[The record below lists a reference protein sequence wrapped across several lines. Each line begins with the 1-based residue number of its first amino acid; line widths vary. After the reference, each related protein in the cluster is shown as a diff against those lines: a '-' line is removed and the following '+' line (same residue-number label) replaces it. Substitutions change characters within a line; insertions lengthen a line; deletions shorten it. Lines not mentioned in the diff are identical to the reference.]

1 MATASFQKKTNT
13 DDVSKVT
20 RNRLKDQSSGLNLIG
35 SLPSTLNREPLNF
48 EPILQEVNMKLKKEY
63 FILAAILVALILYLA
78 LHRSNRTHY
87 QLPELSEVSG
97 KHISKLEIT
106 TAGNSIIFNK
116 KDDKW
121 YIEPKEYR
129 ADSTKVE
136 NMLKVIEKLKLTAL
150 VSESKNYIRY
160 DLSNDKNIHVKAWQ
174 DKTLLREFDIGKAAP
189 TFKHTFV
196 KLPNNPNVYHA
207 RGDFRR
213 NFDRSADDFRD
224 KTVLSFAQNTIQAM
238 TLTHEKKTISL
249 SRKEIPETLSDKK
262 DKSAVNASKES
273 KTKTVWEDTNGHE
286 VTPSKIS
293 SLLSFLN
300 SMECEKYLD
309 DLKKEEFKNPIYT
322 FTLKGEKEYLLL
334 VFDKKDKKAKN
345 YSAISSENESPFS
358 LSDTQVDTIKS
369 KLDDILKV
377 TEK

>member
-1 MATASFQKKTNT
+1 
-13 DDVSKVT
+13 
-20 RNRLKDQSSGLNLIG
+20 
-35 SLPSTLNREPLNF
+35 
-48 EPILQEVNMKLKKEY
+48 MKLKKEY
-63 FILAAILVALILYLA
+63 FILAAILVALILYLT
-78 LHRSNRTHY
+78 LHRTNRTHY
-87 QLPELSEVSG
+87 QLPELSEISG

-129 ADSTKVE
+129 ADSTKVA
-136 NMLKVIEKLKLTAL
+136 NMMNVIEKLKLTAL

-160 DLSNDKNIHVKAWQ
+160 DLNSDKNIHVKAWQ
-174 DKTLLREFDIGKAAP
+174 GNTLLREFDIGKAAP

-224 KTVLSFAQNTIQAM
+224 KTVLSYTQNTIQGI

-249 SRKEIPETLSDKK
+249 SRKEIPETLPDKK
-262 DKSAVNASKES
+262 DKSAAKAPKEL

-286 VTPSKIS
+286 VAPFKVS

-300 SMECEKYLD
+300 SLECEKYLD
-309 DLKKEEFKNPIYT
+309 DLKKEDFKNPIYT
-322 FTLKGEKEYLLL
+322 VNLKGEKEYSLL
-334 VFDKKDKKAKN
+334 VFDKKDKNAKN

-358 LSDTQVDTIKS
+358 LSETQVDTIKS
-369 KLDDILKV
+369 KLGEILNLK
-377 TEK
+377 EK

>member
-1 MATASFQKKTNT
+1 
-13 DDVSKVT
+13 
-20 RNRLKDQSSGLNLIG
+20 
-35 SLPSTLNREPLNF
+35 
-48 EPILQEVNMKLKKEY
+48 MKLKKEY

-121 YIEPKEYR
+121 YIEPKGYR

-160 DLSNDKNIHVKAWQ
+160 DLSNDKNIHVKALQ

-224 KTVLSFAQNTIQAM
+224 KTVLSFAQNAIQGI
-238 TLTHEKKTISL
+238 TLIHEKKTISL
-249 SRKEIPETLSDKK
+249 SRKEIPETLPDKK
-262 DKSAVNASKES
+262 DKSAAKASKEL
-273 KTKTVWEDTNGHE
+273 KTKPVWEDTNGHE
-286 VTPSKIS
+286 VVSSKIR

-300 SMECEKYLD
+300 NLECEKYLD
-309 DLKKEEFKNPIYT
+309 ALKKEEFKNPIFT
-322 FTLKGEKEYLLL
+322 VTLKGEKEYSLL
-334 VFDKKDKKAKN
+334 VFAKKDKKAKN

-358 LSDTQVDTIKS
+358 LSGTQVDTIKS
-369 KLDDILKV
+369 KLDEILNVK
-377 TEK
+377 EK